1 MTTGSGTAS
10 APPEATPSAEA
21 SAAAPS
27 TAEGPTDERRA
38 DAQPAPRPADAQ
50 PIDAQPDNAQPADT
64 LPAPRPAD
72 APSPGVRPLDAR
84 SSGAQA
90 SATQPSGAQ
99 ASATQPRD
107 VPTPDVPTPDAQP
120 RDDPTPSVPTPDAQ
134 APGAQPPGAR
144 RGSYRRLSVEA
155 RRAELLAAALDL
167 FAHRAPEDVSLDD
180 VASAAGA
187 SRPLV
192 YRYFPGGKQQLY
204 EAALR
209 SAADELERCFEEPRS
224 GPLSGRLGRVLD
236 RYLAF
241 VDEHDA
247 GFSALLQSGSVV
259 ETSRTNA
266 IVDEVRRAAAE
277 QILLHLAVKKPGAR
291 LRMMVRTWITAVEAA
306 SLIWLDEEKQPPVA
320 ELRDWL
326 VDHFVALLTATAATD
341 PQADRVIRAALAM
354 ESAEGPVGRLAR
366 RVVPALGEAGH
377 LL

>member
-10 APPEATPSAEA
+10 APPEATPPAAA
-21 SAAAPS
+21 SAAA
-27 TAEGPTDERRA
+27 
-38 DAQPAPRPADAQ
+38 RPAAE
-50 PIDAQPDNAQPADT
+50 PPPA
-64 LPAPRPAD
+64 
-72 APSPGVRPLDAR
+72 AR
-84 SSGAQA
+84 
-90 SATQPSGAQ
+90 
-99 ASATQPRD
+99 
-107 VPTPDVPTPDAQP
+107 
-120 RDDPTPSVPTPDAQ
+120 
-134 APGAQPPGAR
+134 PPGTAGPPAAR

-155 RRAELLAAALDL
+155 RRAELLTAALGL
-167 FAHRAPEDVSLDD
+167 FAHRVPEDVSLDD
-180 VASAAGA
+180 VAAAAGA

-224 GPLSGRLGRVLD
+224 GPLSGRLSRVLD

-266 IVDEVRRAAAE
+266 IVDEVRRTAAE
-277 QILLHLAVKKPGAR
+277 EILLHLAVKEPGVR

-306 SLIWLDEEKQPPVA
+306 SLIWLDEEKQPPVE

-326 VDHFVALLTATAATD
+326 VDHFVALLTATATTD
-341 PQADRVIRAALAM
+341 RQAARVIRAALVI
-354 ESAEGPVGRLAR
+354 EPAEGPVGRLAR
-366 RVVPALGEAGH
+366 RVVPALGEASH